1 LAKYAPSKSLYIIEY
16 ISLTVAVID
25 YTYRDDHPMDDS
37 MVLKDSERIRLSLEP
52 LNRKILDLLID
63 KEMTI
68 TMLANSIK
76 DKGKKGVPAPTI
88 LRRVR
93 KLVEAGLI
101 EQTRVGTPPQS
112 KAKNLLEK
120 FYRTKAR
127 KFVVDTEISRMK
139 GKEKPIELPPR
150 QDAVSILES
159 YGYGLPEQGKQDFAS
174 KVTEFQRLLDE
185 KSKILTTRRQSK
197 GVQEKVD
204 AKANQGVFQLLL
216 ALEQSKDEKIAK
228 LIDEIKLNLKEQ
240 RFE

>member
-1 LAKYAPSKSLYIIEY
+1 MAY
-16 ISLTVAVID
+16 ISITVVVID
-25 YTYRDDHPMDDS
+25 YNCRDENPMDES
-37 MVLKDSERIRLSLEP
+37 MVLKDPEKIRISLEP

-63 KEMTI
+63 KELTI

-93 KLVEAGLI
+93 KLVDAGLI

-120 FYRTKAR
+120 FYRTKAS
-127 KFVVDTEISRMK
+127 KFLVDTEISRMK
-139 GKEKPIELPPR
+139 GKEKTVELAQP

-159 YGYGLPEQGKQDFAS
+159 YGYGLPEQGKRDFAS

-185 KSKILTTRRQSK
+185 KSKVLTIRRQSK
-197 GVQEKVD
+197 GIPEKAD
-204 AKANQGVFQLLL
+204 SRTDHSVFQLLL
-216 ALEQSKDEKIAK
+216 ALEQSKDEKVAK
-228 LIDEIKLNLKEQ
+228 LIDEIKRSVKE
-240 RFE
+240 